1 MNTHLKDINYVRSCY
16 YFNPETQ
23 NARDNLQL
31 CKPPQDYIKPILNNF
46 QLANTC
52 NSNSEKKNQDKYEE
66 KPLDMSKEK
75 KHVVEGMLSD
85 SFIVDKGLGESFVSK
100 GKLPTGF
107 EFNEYGI
114 ANRVCNNC
122 SKPNTPLN
130 LDICFQEGY
139 IYDGIDNHGN
149 STYARNFDDRFIKMF
164 VL

>member
-1 MNTHLKDINYVRSCY
+1 MNTHLKDMNYVRSCY
-16 YFNPETQ
+16 YLNPETQ

-46 QLANTC
+46 QLTNTC
-52 NSNSEKKNQDKYEE
+52 KSKSEQKNPD
-66 KPLDMSKEK
+66 KEK
-75 KHVVEGMLSD
+75 LVNIKPKKSVVEGMLSE
-85 SFIVDKGLGESFVSK
+85 SFIVDKGLGESFVPTN
-100 GKLPTGF
+100 KLPTGF

-130 LDICFQEGY
+130 LDMCFKEGY
-139 IYDGIDNHGN
+139 IYDGIDNQGN